1 MNAYLV
7 RMTPFGPV
15 ALAWQPSA
23 RGAVI
28 HHVFLSTPDRPAD
41 AALRRTYPHA
51 GLAAN
56 ADVRTVAAGIRA
68 LLRGAK
74 VEFDLDLVALDQCP
88 PFQQAVLQATHGIPR
103 GQVSTYGRIAA
114 QLGRPGAARAVGNAL
129 ANNPF
134 PLLIPCHRVVRAG
147 GHLGGY
153 GGGSLLK
160 QALLALEGV
169 ETGGTGRL
177 LAPPDRDHGRT
188 P

>member
-88 PFQQAVLQATHGIPR
+88 PFQHAVLQATDVAEVTG
-103 GQVSTYGRIAA
+103 VGRKIAA
-114 QLGRPGAARAVGNAL
+114 QHKEADIETVLDLARLDPATARRPWS
-129 ANNPF
+129 
-134 PLLIPCHRVVRAG
+134 VV
-147 GHLGGY
+147 
-153 GGGSLLK
+153 
-160 QALLALEGV
+160 LERTVRELQGMPYI
-169 ETGGTGRL
+169 GPNDQ
-177 LAPPDRDHGRT
+177 PP

>member
-15 ALAWQPSA
+15 ALAWQPAA

-28 HHVFLSTPDRPAD
+28 HHVFLSTPDQPAD
-41 AALRRTYPHA
+41 ATLHRTYPHA

-88 PFQQAVLQATHGIPR
+88 PFQQTVLRATHGIPR
-103 GQVSTYGRIAA
+103 GQVSTYGRIAT

-147 GHLGGY
+147 GHLGGF

-169 ETGGTGRL
+169 ETSGTGRR